1 VFAPILCNIH
11 NKAGAPAARGVDGVS
26 VSAIGVVV
34 VALVTFGVLVV
45 SYFN

>member
-1 VFAPILCNIH
+1 MRRSGRLDAWEGGT
-11 NKAGAPAARGVDGVS
+11 KVS

-34 VALVTFGVLVV
+34 VAVVSFGVLLV